1 MTKKFKKIGADK
13 SEGEQMSKSV
23 EQLILALNKEYEIY
37 QEVLEIAK
45 KKRAIIVEG
54 KIKDLDDITSKEQ
67 AMILSIGKLENIRLA
82 ILKNI
87 VSELKID
94 EVQNLSQLSQHLDE
108 KSKQEIINI
117 RDKFDDILKSVK
129 NQNDLNSK
137 LIQQSLEYIEF
148 NKNLLTS
155 LENQGST
162 YSSNADEKD
171 MKMKN
176 NLFDARI

>member
-1 MTKKFKKIGADK
+1 
-13 SEGEQMSKSV
+13 MSKSV

-45 KKRAIIVEG
+45 QKRSVIVEG

-67 AMILSIGKLENIRLA
+67 TMILSIGKLENIRQA
-82 ILKNI
+82 ILQNI
-87 VSELKID
+87 VNELDID
-94 EVQNLSQLSQHLDE
+94 EAQNISQLSKYLDD
-108 KSKQEIINI
+108 KSKKEILAI

-171 MKMKN
+171 MKIKS